1 MTRHDLIAADFRHHC
16 HGACCASCRQ
26 PASYA
31 DRLPQYRLPSRPT
44 TKPDLCLA
52 FSTRSAGSSSPKQPV
67 ARLSSEQSRQR
78 ALATFPIAPEQPAP
92 SFNPASMRSPPTTQR
107 VARLGP
113 RPHRTLKIPRN
124 NQKLY
129 IDERYRQL
137 GLSAPRRP
145 TDSASLNRSG
155 LTFQRTIR
163 SPRVREPGDGGSGP
177 CLTALGLFIDPF
189 CRQAAA
195 AAAWPSSRVGCAQ
208 RDPSRRA
215 PRRHCPRW
223 ARPRGDF
230 GQHQHPPLWRWRSRR
245 EHRHTSLA
253 RAR

>member
-1 MTRHDLIAADFRHHC
+1 MSRVQYPIRGVFLAKT
-16 HGACCASCRQ
+16 ASCAPVVRAVS
-26 PASYA
+26 PA
-31 DRLPQYRLPSRPT
+31 RPSNFPHSART
-44 TKPDLCLA
+44 TRT
-52 FSTRSAGSSSPKQPV
+52 FVQSGFYEV
-67 ARLSSEQSRQR
+67 A
-78 ALATFPIAPEQPAP
+78 
-92 SFNPASMRSPPTTQR
+92 TTQR

-129 IDERYRQL
+129 IDERFRQL

>member
-129 IDERYRQL
+129 IDERFRQL

-145 TDSASLNRSG
+145 TDSASLNRSQLDSSG
-155 LTFQRTIR
+155 RFDSVFSQFANLAQPVERCGRGPLMNRRTAPTSKGRQR
-163 SPRVREPGDGGSGP
+163 
-177 CLTALGLFIDPF
+177 GLF
-189 CRQAAA
+189 
-195 AAAWPSSRVGCAQ
+195 
-208 RDPSRRA
+208 A
-215 PRRHCPRW
+215 P
-223 ARPRGDF
+223 
-230 GQHQHPPLWRWRSRR
+230 
-245 EHRHTSLA
+245 TSI
-253 RAR
+253 

>member
-1 MTRHDLIAADFRHHC
+1 VTRHDLIAADFRHHC

-113 RPHRTLKIPRN
+113 RPHRTLKIIKPVLIQAACWR
-124 NQKLY
+124 
-129 IDERYRQL
+129 
-137 GLSAPRRP
+137 RRP
-145 TDSASLNRSG
+145 AGMATSLSVDLR
-155 LTFQRTIR
+155 R
-163 SPRVREPGDGGSGP
+163 RVVAAVEGGM
-177 CLTALGLFIDPF
+177 
-189 CRQAAA
+189 
-195 AAAWPSSRVGCAQ
+195 
-208 RDPSRRA
+208 
-215 PRRHCPRW
+215 
-223 ARPRGDF
+223 
-230 GQHQHPPLWRWRSRR
+230 SRR
-245 EHRHTSLA
+245 EATAHFRVAVSSAIRRVAQAHETGEVTPKPQAAIDAHRRSKRRPNA
-253 RAR
+253 SSR